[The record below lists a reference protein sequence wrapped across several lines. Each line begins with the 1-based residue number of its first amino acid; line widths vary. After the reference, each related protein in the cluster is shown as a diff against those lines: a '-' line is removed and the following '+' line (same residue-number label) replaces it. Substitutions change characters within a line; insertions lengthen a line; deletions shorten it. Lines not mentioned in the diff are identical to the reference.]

1 LDGDLIHGGI
11 IRSRATRDFL
21 NRSGFKTQ
29 TLSISFAEENSL
41 GKNQIFL
48 DREIKS
54 NNEPIPSIFQ
64 DLELSL
70 EAGQI
75 SKELLNEKLGS
86 LEFEAIIFEQ
96 CWLFRPLHAYLS
108 TRYPGAKLIYNSQNI
123 ELELK
128 SELCKQMKSEVNE
141 IYQAA
146 LLSEVDKIER
156 YAISNADLSIATTEA
171 DEVKIKKLG
180 ARLTSVAG
188 NGSDFGLQPHA
199 NAQGEQTPF
208 AIFVASGHPPNWQ
221 GFLECIGTNLNF
233 LAPNF
238 RLVLVGDV
246 CHSAREEMQR
256 ISDPSTFLE
265 KAVLLDQVDESTL
278 HHLLST
284 ASIVTLP
291 ITTGGGSNLKTP
303 EAIRTGKRIIAT
315 KTAMRGF
322 EGWTNSP
329 GVEVVDNPQNFR
341 AALAKASSSTEHT
354 YFERLDGRPYSLTWN
369 DQLMAIKMNLLEILS
384 K

>member
-1 LDGDLIHGGI
+1 M
-11 IRSRATRDFL
+11 
-21 NRSGFKTQ
+21 
-29 TLSISFAEENSL
+29 
-41 GKNQIFL
+41 
-48 DREIKS
+48 
-54 NNEPIPSIFQ
+54 FQ

-70 EAGQI
+70 ESEKI
-75 SKELLNEKLGS
+75 SKELLKEKLGE
-86 LEFEAIIFEQ
+86 LEFELIIFEQ
-96 CWLFRPLHAYLS
+96 CWLFRPLHEYFS

-128 SELCKQMKSEVNE
+128 SALSVQTKSELDE
-141 IYQAA
+141 IYQEE
-146 LLSEVDKIER
+146 LLSEVDNVER

-171 DEVKIKKLG
+171 DELKIKKLG
-180 ARLTSVAG
+180 AKLTAVAG
-188 NGSDFGLQPHA
+188 NGSDFRLRA
-199 NAQGEQTPF
+199 NANEQGKQIPF

-246 CHSAREEMQR
+246 CHSAREEMRR
-256 ISDPSTFLE
+256 ISDSSTFLE
-265 KAVLLDQVDESTL
+265 KALLLDQVDESTL

-284 ASIVTLP
+284 ASVVILP

-322 EGWTNSP
+322 EDWTNSP
-329 GVEVVDNPQNFR
+329 GVEVVDNPHGFR
-341 AALAKASSSTEHT
+341 AALAEASSLMEPPF
-354 YFERLDGRPYSLTWN
+354 FERLNGRPASLTWD
-369 DQLMAIKMNLLEILS
+369 DQLMAIKIQLLEILS
-384 K
+384 I